1 MSPAKQALLVLSA
14 LAAVALV
21 ENLPVTPWS
30 PWMILYGG
38 LAIVLPFFLRRPPD
52 LGFLRPRSYAIAG
65 LWTLVWLGA
74 FYALATLNSRAYAD
88 YLAASRQVGNPQ
100 FDYSAAQGQVV
111 QSAAS
116 KAGMSVSEFL
126 RLVPLGTLVWAP
138 IAEEVLYRGYGYISL
153 SKSGFLAA
161 SSVST
166 LYFALRHAVQLSS
179 LPVFAYIPILVWLV
193 QVVPFGFFAS
203 HLVHKTGSIY
213 PAMLLHFLVNLL
225 SYLNLWP

>member
-1 MSPAKQALLVLSA
+1 MNPRNQAIFVLTFLTA
-14 LAAVALV
+14 IALV
-21 ENLPVTPWS
+21 ENLPITPWS
-30 PWMILYGG
+30 PWMVLYGG
-38 LAIVLPFFLRRPPD
+38 LAIILPFLLRRPSD
-52 LGFLRPRSYAIAG
+52 LGFTRPKSYAKAG
-65 LWTLVWLGA
+65 LWLLVWLAA
-74 FYALATLNSRAYAD
+74 FYALATLSSKAYAD

-116 KAGMSVSEFL
+116 KSGMSVSEFL

-179 LPVFAYIPILVWLV
+179 LPVFAFIPILVWMV

-203 HLVHKTGSIY
+203 HLVHRTGSIY